1 MAIKVNE
8 KQYEKD
14 VEFVSSQFLCSEL
27 PKDWYEMKAEKLYDF
42 IEENVWYP
50 YEDWDGEKIF
60 SAIEDLAID
69 MRAYFELEKRISEG
83 AK

>member
-27 PKDWYEMKAEKLYDF
+27 PKDWYEMEAEKLYDF
-42 IEENVWYP
+42 IEENAWYP

>member
-1 MAIKVNE
+1 MAKIT
-8 KQYEKD
+8 QFMTD
-14 VEFVSSQFLCSEL
+14 VEFVSSQFLCSDL

-42 IEENVWYP
+42 LKENAWYP

-60 SAIEDLAID
+60 SAIEHLAID

-83 AK
+83 SK